1 MADTAMADERG
12 AQRPPARPSDEAN
25 EAQLRLARAQGEAF
39 GMAVRAMTEVE
50 ARGAEQR
57 AGDYLIAYAVEPAE
71 GMYHLEGGQLRWHA
85 PQDENVH
92 LEVVVRDG
100 ADGRFVPGLAVRA
113 TLIDGEGREVG
124 THEQP
129 FLWHPWLYHY
139 GRNWRV
145 PGDGEY
151 SLRVRIEAPAFMRH
165 DRTNGQRFAAP
176 VEVEF
181 AGVRIET
188 GQKRS

>member
-1 MADTAMADERG
+1 MVRQQ
-12 AQRPPARPSDEAN
+12 AQRPPTSPSDEAD

-39 GMAVRAMTEVE
+39 GMAVENMIVAE
-50 ARGAEQR
+50 AHGAEQP
-57 AGDYLIAYAVEPAE
+57 AGDYRVGYAVEHAE
-71 GMYHLEGGQLRWHA
+71 GMYHLEGGELRWHD

-92 LEVVVRDG
+92 VEVVVRDG
-100 ADGRFVPGLAVRA
+100 ADGRFVPGLTVYA
-113 TLIDGEGREVG
+113 TLLDAAGTEVG
-124 THEQP
+124 THRQE
-129 FLWHPWLYHY
+129 FIWHPWLYHY

-151 SLRVRIEAPAFMRH
+151 TLRVRIEAAEFMRH
-165 DRTNGQRFAAP
+165 DRTNGRRFAAP

-181 AGVRIET
+181 TGVQIET